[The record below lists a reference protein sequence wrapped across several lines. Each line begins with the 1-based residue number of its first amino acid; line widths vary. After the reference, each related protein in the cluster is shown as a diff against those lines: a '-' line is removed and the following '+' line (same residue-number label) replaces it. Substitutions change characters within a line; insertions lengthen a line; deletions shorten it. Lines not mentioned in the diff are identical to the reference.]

1 MFEKFLTRFNQRL
14 KEELPG
20 SAIQYQMAPAI
31 RQPLPEDMLKGL
43 NPKPSGV
50 LILIY
55 PHDNELFTVLEQ
67 RPSYAGPHSGQISLP
82 GGKKELIDKTIV
94 DTALREA
101 HEEIGINLADI
112 ELIGSLSDL
121 YIPPSN
127 FCVSPVVAFA
137 NKRPAFKIDPS
148 EVASLIEVPLKILA
162 DKNIMKSK
170 VMTLSGGF
178 VIETPYYD
186 IDGNVIWGATAM
198 ILSEFIH
205 ILNEIKLDE
214 IQK

>member
-1 MFEKFLTRFNQRL
+1 MFEKFLTRFYQRL
-14 KEELPG
+14 KEQLPG
-20 SAIQYQMAPAI
+20 NAIQYLMAPAI
-31 RQPLPEDMLKGL
+31 RQPLPNDMLKGM

-67 RPSYAGPHSGQISLP
+67 RPSYTGPHSGQISLP
-82 GGKKELIDKTIV
+82 GGKRETFDKTIV

-101 HEEIGINLADI
+101 NEEIGINLDEI

-127 FCVSPVVAFA
+127 FCVSPAVAYSY
-137 NKRPAFKIDPS
+137 KRPAFKIEPS
-148 EVASLIEVPLKILA
+148 EVVSLIEVPLKILT
-162 DKNIMKSK
+162 DKNIVKSK

-186 IDGNVIWGATAM
+186 IDSNVVWGATAM
-198 ILSEFIH
+198 ILSEFIY
-205 ILNEIKLDE
+205 ILNELQLDE
-214 IQK
+214 IQ